1 MRPHQTAEHRRRV
14 TPQRRI
20 AGIGVHREREHRLLQ
35 FRQRAAAVLEVA
47 LAEHGA
53 ARAAARL
60 EVGREQR

>member
-1 MRPHQTAEHRRRV
+1 MRPHHAAEHRRRI

-35 FRQRAAAVLEVA
+35 FRQGAAAVLEVA
-47 LAEHGA
+47 LAQNGP
-53 ARAAARL
+53 ARGAARL